1 MLKKAFFAYIRY
13 LLESGLAHVA
23 LLVAKSKLNLA
34 GGQSTP
40 RSEMDGH
47 TLGARGMRTVA
58 DALKEVSPQVT
69 KIYMLGDSRTIL
81 QAMKAGATPFNEWF
95 ANRLGEVYDCMRDLP
110 DNIEVIWAG

>member
-1 MLKKAFFAYIRY
+1 M
-13 LLESGLAHVA
+13 LESGLAHVA
-23 LLVAKSKLNLA
+23 LLATKSKLNQA

-58 DALKEVSPQVT
+58 DALKEVKPQVT

-81 QAMKAGATPFNEWF
+81 QALKAGATPFNEWF
-95 ANRLGEVYDCMRDLP
+95 ANRLGEV
-110 DNIEVIWAG
+110 